1 MNQTRASESDDL
13 VSDLVD
19 LCDMDL
25 DDVDLG
31 DSVLAGSLRMIRAE
45 VDRPEEAVAGFNS
58 SL

>member
-1 MNQTRASESDDL
+1 MHHPRVNESDDL

-19 LCDMDL
+19 LSDVDL
-25 DDVDLG
+25 DRLTLG
-31 DSVLAGSLRMIRAE
+31 DSVLANALQMIRAE